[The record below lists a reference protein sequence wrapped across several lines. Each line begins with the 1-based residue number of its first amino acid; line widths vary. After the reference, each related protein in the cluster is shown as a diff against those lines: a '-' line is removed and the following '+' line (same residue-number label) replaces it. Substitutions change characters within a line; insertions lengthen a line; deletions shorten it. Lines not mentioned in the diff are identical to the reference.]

1 MDQNISWYGLT
12 IKSKLNKVDGCV
24 TDEDLS
30 IIKAIECIQGTGQG
44 KSPLLKDDNENMVTI
59 RERKAALID

>member
-30 IIKAIECIQGTGQG
+30 IIKAIECIQGTD
-44 KSPLLKDDNENMVTI
+44 KESLLY
-59 RERKAALID
+59 